1 MTDVATPHPALGQ
14 SQCDCVSSR
23 ALLPKEK
30 GLKRHVNTA
39 ATSRSLRHLARE
51 AAERGERLVEI
62 SRRLQIAP
70 STIHHWARADGFRRK
85 DIKARASLLAGPV
98 MPGKADYPELKPLAP
113 RARLERLHELS
124 GMARLRA
131 VAAVEEGFVDYG
143 LKWLR
148 EAQKL
153 ERAWRA
159 LRAYLSDYPPPEEMG
174 EAGWRTKALWT
185 LEEWVRADE
194 EGREPVCP
202 WETPR
207 TPAEAEEERR
217 LWDIAEA
224 RQPPLPEDAPPE
236 AQVAANLDTLQEVM
250 RLKQEIKKWRL
261 LPGRGDPP
269 FLRAVSRGRSVPE
282 HPPPSG
288 RGAGGEGPQQCRP
301 DAASSAESGLPLTL
315 NPLSPEDGGEGAK
328 SGAPRLYGIEDAFPV
343 RFPARRE

>member
-1 MTDVATPHPALGQ
+1 MTDVATPHPQ
-14 SQCDCVSSR
+14 PP
-23 ALLPKEK
+23 LPASGAR
-30 GLKRHVNTA
+30 GLKRHVNTL

-62 SRRLQIAP
+62 SRRLQISP
-70 STIHHWARADGFRRK
+70 STIHHWAKADGFRRK
-85 DIKARASLLAGPV
+85 DIKARASLSAGPV
-98 MPGKADYPELKPLAP
+98 MPGKADYPELKALAP

-174 EAGWRTKALWT
+174 EADWRTKALWT

-207 TPAEAEEERR
+207 TPAEEEEERR

-224 RQPPLPEDAPPE
+224 RQPALPEDAPPE
-236 AQVAANLDTLQEVM
+236 AHVEAELDALKEVM
-250 RLKQEIKKWRL
+250 RLQQEIKKWRL

-269 FLRAVSRGRSVPE
+269 FLRAADRGRSDLQKVAESPS
-282 HPPPSG
+282 PPLAG
-288 RGAGGEGPQQCRP
+288 ERGWGEGAQQRGP
-301 DAASSAESGLPLTL
+301 DAASSAESD
-315 NPLSPEDGGEGAK
+315 SPSPPTPSPHKWGEGAK
-328 SGAPRLYGIEDAFPV
+328 SGGPRLYGIEDAFPV
-343 RFPARRE
+343 RFPVRRE

>member
-1 MTDVATPHPALGQ
+1 M
-14 SQCDCVSSR
+14 
-23 ALLPKEK
+23 
-30 GLKRHVNTA
+30 NTQ

-62 SRRLQIAP
+62 SRRLQISP
-70 STIHHWARADGFRRK
+70 STIHHWAKADGFRRK
-85 DIKARASLLAGPV
+85 DIKARASLSAGPV
-98 MPGKADYPELKPLAP
+98 MPGKADYPELKDMAP

-131 VAAVEEGFVDYG
+131 IAAVEEGFVDYG

-159 LRAYLSDYPPPEEMG
+159 LRQYLSDYPPPEEMG
-174 EAGWRTKALWT
+174 EPDWRTRALWT

-202 WETPR
+202 WQTPR
-207 TPAEAEEERR
+207 TPAEEEEERR

-269 FLRAVSRGRSVPE
+269 FLRAADRGRSIAG
-282 HPPPSG
+282 HPSPSG
-288 RGAGGEGPQQCRP
+288 RGAGGEGAEQRRP
-301 DAASSAESGLPLTL
+301 DAASSAESEAESPSFVAREIAGRFPDPSDPPTGTRVIAGQSPPLV
-315 NPLSPEDGGEGAK
+315 PPQAGEGSKDGG
-328 SGAPRLYGIEDAFPV
+328 PRLYGIEDAFPV
-343 RFPARRE
+343 RFTKRE

>member
-1 MTDVATPHPALGQ
+1 MTDIAAPSAP
-14 SQCDCVSSR
+14 
-23 ALLPKEK
+23 PKRTK
-30 GLKRHVNTA
+30 HVNTA

-62 SRRLQIAP
+62 SRRLKISP

-85 DIKARASLLAGPV
+85 DIKARASLSAGPV

-113 RARLERLHELS
+113 RARLERLHELA

-131 VAAVEEGFVDYG
+131 IAAVEEGFVDYG

-159 LRAYLSDYPPPEEMG
+159 LRQYLEDYPPPEEVG
-174 EAGWRTKALWT
+174 EADWRTKALWT

-207 TPAEAEEERR
+207 TPAEEEEERR
-217 LWDIAEA
+217 LWEIAEA
-224 RQPPLPEDAPPE
+224 RQPPLPEDASPE
-236 AQVAANLDTLQEVM
+236 AQAAANLDTLQEVM
-250 RLKQEIKKWRL
+250 RLQQEIKKWRL

-269 FLRAVSRGRSVPE
+269 FLRAADRGRSAPE
-282 HPPPSG
+282 HPSPPG
-288 RGAGGEGPQQCRP
+288 RGAGGEGVARDQKSHGDFPSDERMTLSAPPSQPSPPTPLPQ
-301 DAASSAESGLPLTL
+301 A
-315 NPLSPEDGGEGAK
+315 GEGSQS
-328 SGAPRLYGIEDAFPV
+328 SGPRLYGIEDAFPV
-343 RFPARRE
+343 RFPVRRE

>member
-1 MTDVATPHPALGQ
+1 MTDVAAPSAP
-14 SQCDCVSSR
+14 
-23 ALLPKEK
+23 PKRTK
-30 GLKRHVNTA
+30 HVNTQ

-70 STIHHWARADGFRRK
+70 STIHHWAKADGFRRK
-85 DIKARASLLAGPV
+85 DIKARASLSAGPV
-98 MPGKADYPELKPLAP
+98 MPGKADYPELKDMGP
-113 RARLERLHELS
+113 RARLERLHELA

-131 VAAVEEGFVDYG
+131 IAAVEEGFVDYG

-159 LRAYLSDYPPPEEMG
+159 LRQYLEDYPPPEEVG
-174 EAGWRTKALWT
+174 EADWRTKALWT
-185 LEEWVRADE
+185 LEEWVRADK

-207 TPAEAEEERR
+207 TPAEEEEDAH
-217 LWDIAEA
+217 LWDIARA
-224 RQPPLPEDAPPE
+224 RQPALPEDAPPE
-236 AQVAANLDTLQEVM
+236 AHVEAELDALQEVM

-269 FLRAVSRGRSVPE
+269 FLRAADRGRNGPE
-282 HPPPSG
+282 HPSPSG
-288 RGAGGEGPQQCRP
+288 RGAGGEGAEQRGP
-301 DAASSAESGLPLTL
+301 DAASSAKGEAESPSFAAREIAGRFPDPSDPPT
-315 NPLSPEDGGEGAK
+315 PSPHKWGEGAK
-328 SGAPRLYGIEDAFPV
+328 SSGPRLYGIEDAFPV
-343 RFPARRE
+343 RFTPRE

>member
-1 MTDVATPHPALGQ
+1 M
-14 SQCDCVSSR
+14 
-23 ALLPKEK
+23 
-30 GLKRHVNTA
+30 NTQ

-62 SRRLQIAP
+62 SRRLQISP
-70 STIHHWARADGFRRK
+70 STIHHWAKADGFRRK
-85 DIKARASLLAGPV
+85 DIKARASLSAGPV
-98 MPGKADYPELKPLAP
+98 MPGKADYPELKELAP

-131 VAAVEEGFVDYG
+131 VAAVEEGYVDYG

-174 EAGWRTKALWT
+174 EADWRTRALWT

-207 TPAEAEEERR
+207 TPAEEEEERR
-217 LWDIAEA
+217 LWEIAEA
-224 RQPPLPEDAPPE
+224 RQMPLPEDAPPE
-236 AQVAANLDTLQEVM
+236 AQVAANLDMLKEVV

-269 FLRAVSRGRSVPE
+269 FLKAAVRGRSVLQNPS
-282 HPPPSG
+282 PPLGERG
-288 RGAGGEGPQQCRP
+288 RGEGAQQRGP
-301 DAASSAESGLPLTL
+301 DTALNAEIERPLTP
-315 NPLSPEDGGEGAK
+315 NPLSLEDGGEGAK
-328 SGAPRLYGIEDAFPV
+328 GGGPRLYGIEDAFPV
-343 RFPARRE
+343 RFPVRRE

>member
-1 MTDVATPHPALGQ
+1 M
-14 SQCDCVSSR
+14 
-23 ALLPKEK
+23 
-30 GLKRHVNTA
+30 NTA

-70 STIHHWARADGFRRK
+70 STIHHWAKADGFRRK
-85 DIKARASLLAGPV
+85 DIKARASLSAGPV

-113 RARLERLHELS
+113 RARLERLQELS

-131 VAAVEEGFVDYG
+131 IAAVEEGFVDYG

-153 ERAWRA
+153 ERAGRA
-159 LRAYLSDYPPPEEMG
+159 LQAYLEDYPPPEEVG
-174 EAGWRTKALWT
+174 EPDWRTKALWT
-185 LEEWVRADE
+185 LDEWVRADK

-207 TPAEAEEERR
+207 TPAEEEEDAR
-217 LWDIAEA
+217 LWDIARA
-224 RQPPLPEDAPPE
+224 RQPALPEDAPPE
-236 AQVAANLDTLQEVM
+236 AQVAAELDALQEVM

-269 FLRAVSRGRSVPE
+269 FLRAADRGRSVPE
-282 HPPPSG
+282 HPSPARG
-288 RGAGGEGPQQCRP
+288 RGAGGEGAQQRGP
-301 DAASSAESGLPLTL
+301 DTASSAESEAESPSFVAREIAGRFPDPSDPLTP
-315 NPLSPEDGGEGAK
+315 NPLSPINGGEGAK
-328 SGAPRLYGIEDAFPV
+328 GGPRLYGIEDAFPV
-343 RFPARRE
+343 RFSR